1 MNNYQQPNI
10 NINNNNNNNNNNNYQ
25 QPNININNKRAATV
39 QEFQQSASD
48 IACYNDAPSQVFSTL
63 RSVAKKLLK
72 DDVRYRT
79 LDTTNPKVMERL
91 IGFEGVLDFLMLLGF
106 ESDAMGMKLICET
119 KPSQQIVR
127 NAIEVLNT
135 YESRLGLG
143 RKNKN
148 KGNDKADDEQ
158 SYVTLGGPNDKKDNK
173 KDKDEQDTLT
183 LEQIIIWS
191 THENMRDND
200 TMETL
205 ILTHKQFTTSLTLLK
220 NLRRRFDVPIPN
232 DIRNDNLKINEFRLN
247 VQKRIQLK
255 VIKSLRDWMKTYWD
269 EDFLNDLEVQKELIS
284 WLADLEELKIQKQ
297 TECPWIKPL
306 SSMVS
311 KEFERFK
318 LKSPNQARKLENIKL
333 FKLNPDSGIPQ
344 CLEHVS
350 IKKGYK
356 LSNTTA
362 EDLADQITLMDYK
375 IFSNIAEREC
385 IGQCWKKRKEES
397 PNVLAMIQQFN
408 NLTVFVQLQI
418 LSEKS
423 LKDRSKAIKRVIKM
437 GERFKELK
445 NYNSLCAIL
454 GALNSSPIHRLKLA
468 WQRVPEKTLNQFES
482 FKQIFI
488 NTRNFRNFRTLFR
501 QVSPPAIPYFG
512 LFLQDL
518 VFIDDGNDSFNDLVL
533 HLSVGL
539 ELGGLAQA
547 HQQLLD
553 DVEEEGH
560 GDEPADPT
568 RRQVTSHGQLPVIA
582 ADDHQGR
589 ANTQRL
595 CLGIEGRVIQLHDK
609 QDLDEQ
615 QWNGQ
620 EPIHVTIR
628 IVEGHACQLGCR
640 DIEGTVYD
648 PSSAV
653 GVGLHPGVEDAD
665 VVICC
670 DEGHE
675 SRGQHCT
682 LVLVMDRRRAEP
694 QIHGGGHHA
703 CQGEGQRVV
712 HRLVLHVAHHVHH
725 PH

>member
-1 MNNYQQPNI
+1 
-10 NINNNNNNNNNNNYQ
+10 
-25 QPNININNKRAATV
+25 
-39 QEFQQSASD
+39 
-48 IACYNDAPSQVFSTL
+48 
-63 RSVAKKLLK
+63 
-72 DDVRYRT
+72 
-79 LDTTNPKVMERL
+79 
-91 IGFEGVLDFLMLLGF
+91 
-106 ESDAMGMKLICET
+106 MG
-119 KPSQQIVR
+119 
-127 NAIEVLNT
+127 
-135 YESRLGLG
+135 
-143 RKNKN
+143 
-148 KGNDKADDEQ
+148 
-158 SYVTLGGPNDKKDNK
+158 
-173 KDKDEQDTLT
+173 
-183 LEQIIIWS
+183 
-191 THENMRDND
+191 
-200 TMETL
+200 
-205 ILTHKQFTTSLTLLK
+205 
-220 NLRRRFDVPIPN
+220 
-232 DIRNDNLKINEFRLN
+232 N

-284 WLADLEELKIQKQ
+284 WLADLEELKKQKQ

-518 VFIDDGNDSFNDLVL
+518 VFIDDGNDSFKQIDNFKQHGFMVNFNKCVRTMDRIKNIRLYQTNPYL
-533 HLSVGL
+533 NGKHLK
-539 ELGGLAQA
+539 
-547 HQQLLD
+547 
-553 DVEEEGH
+553 
-560 GDEPADPT
+560 
-568 RRQVTSHGQLPVIA
+568 
-582 ADDHQGR
+582 
-589 ANTQRL
+589 
-595 CLGIEGRVIQLHDK
+595 K
-609 QDLDEQ
+609 QDFLQ
-615 QWNGQ
+615 KILYQ
-620 EPIHVTIR
+620 EFHKMKGFTEDTIWDMSTQ
-628 IVEGHACQLGCR
+628 VKKA
-640 DIEGTVYD
+640 
-648 PSSAV
+648 
-653 GVGLHPGVEDAD
+653 
-665 VVICC
+665 
-670 DEGHE
+670 DEGK
-675 SRGQHCT
+675 
-682 LVLVMDRRRAEP
+682 
-694 QIHGGGHHA
+694 
-703 CQGEGQRVV
+703 
-712 HRLVLHVAHHVHH
+712 
-725 PH
+725 

>member
-1 MNNYQQPNI
+1 
-10 NINNNNNNNNNNNYQ
+10 
-25 QPNININNKRAATV
+25 
-39 QEFQQSASD
+39 
-48 IACYNDAPSQVFSTL
+48 
-63 RSVAKKLLK
+63 
-72 DDVRYRT
+72 
-79 LDTTNPKVMERL
+79 
-91 IGFEGVLDFLMLLGF
+91 
-106 ESDAMGMKLICET
+106 MG
-119 KPSQQIVR
+119 
-127 NAIEVLNT
+127 
-135 YESRLGLG
+135 
-143 RKNKN
+143 
-148 KGNDKADDEQ
+148 
-158 SYVTLGGPNDKKDNK
+158 
-173 KDKDEQDTLT
+173 T

-284 WLADLEELKIQKQ
+284 WLADLEELKKQKQ

-518 VFIDDGNDSFNDLVL
+518 VFIDDGNDSFKQIDNFKQHGFMVNFNKCVRTMDRIKNIRLYQTNPYL
-533 HLSVGL
+533 NGKHLK
-539 ELGGLAQA
+539 
-547 HQQLLD
+547 
-553 DVEEEGH
+553 
-560 GDEPADPT
+560 
-568 RRQVTSHGQLPVIA
+568 
-582 ADDHQGR
+582 
-589 ANTQRL
+589 
-595 CLGIEGRVIQLHDK
+595 K
-609 QDLDEQ
+609 QDFLQ
-615 QWNGQ
+615 KILYQ
-620 EPIHVTIR
+620 EFHKMKGFTEDTIWDMSTQ
-628 IVEGHACQLGCR
+628 VKKA
-640 DIEGTVYD
+640 
-648 PSSAV
+648 
-653 GVGLHPGVEDAD
+653 
-665 VVICC
+665 
-670 DEGHE
+670 DEGK
-675 SRGQHCT
+675 
-682 LVLVMDRRRAEP
+682 
-694 QIHGGGHHA
+694 
-703 CQGEGQRVV
+703 
-712 HRLVLHVAHHVHH
+712 
-725 PH
+725 